1 MNFRKLVIENPLHFE
16 FKRGVRR
23 FFGVSRSGALN
34 TAVLVICVLFYAGLM
49 LMVISYREFMS
60 PLGIMFLQ
68 LFLLTFVVPSSLHA
82 TIAGE
87 REKRT
92 WDVLSVAPISN
103 AQIVVG
109 KFIGGL
115 LMIAFISLLLLP
127 ATIISFG
134 GDYEA
139 TLGKLIQGQFV
150 VLGFCVFLAA
160 LSVYI
165 SSKAKR
171 AFSAQLAIFAVLIL
185 GLLVWPMFA
194 SIVSGYNNEAAPLL
208 MFHPYY
214 ALQRVWDTGMSWADT
229 YQNYQ
234 PLFNG
239 WNQLAVYLILATTL
253 VALTIRTLVD
263 NENGEGR
270 RR

>member
-1 MNFRKLVIENPLHFE
+1 MTFRKLVLENPLHFE

-34 TAVLVICVLFYAGLM
+34 TAVLALCVLFYAGLM
-49 LMVISYREFMS
+49 LMVITYREFMS
-60 PLGIMFLQ
+60 PIGIMYLQ
-68 LFLLTFVVPSSLHA
+68 LFLLTFIVPSSLHA

-92 WDVLSVAPISN
+92 WDVLSVAPITN

-109 KFIGGL
+109 KLIGGF

-127 ATIISFG
+127 ATIISFR

-139 TLGKLIQGQFV
+139 TIGKVLAGQMV
-150 VLGFCVFLAA
+150 VLGFCMFLAA
-160 LSVYI
+160 LAVYV

-171 AFSAQLAIFAVLIL
+171 AFAAQLSIYALLIL

-194 SIVSGYNNEAAPLL
+194 SVLSGYDSNAAPLL

-214 ALQRVWDTGMSWADT
+214 ALERVWSGGNSWSGSPQQ
-229 YQNYQ
+229 YQS
-234 PLFNG
+234 LFNG
-239 WNQLAVYLILATTL
+239 WNQLIMYLVLALILVL
-253 VALTIRTLVD
+253 LTINTLVD

>member
-23 FFGVSRSGALN
+23 FFGVSRTGALN
-34 TAVLVICVLFYAGLM
+34 TAVLVICVLFYAALM

-60 PLGIMFLQ
+60 PIAIMYLQ

-92 WDVLSVAPISN
+92 WDMLAVAPISN

-109 KFIGGL
+109 KLVGGL
-115 LMIAFISLLLLP
+115 LMIAFVSLLLFP
-127 ATIISFG
+127 ALIISFT

-139 TLGKLIQGQFV
+139 TFGKVFYGQLV
-150 VLGFCVFLAA
+150 ILGFCVCLASLA
-160 LSVYI
+160 VYV
-165 SSKAKR
+165 SSKTKR
-171 AFSAQLAIFAVLIL
+171 AFAAQLAIYALLIL
-185 GLLVWPMFA
+185 ALLIWPIFA
-194 SIVSGYNNEAAPLL
+194 TVLSGPGNEPAPLL

-214 ALQRVWDTGMSWADT
+214 ALQRVWEPNLSYIDT
-229 YQNYQ
+229 YQIHQ
-234 PLFNG
+234 SLFNG
-239 WNQLAVYLILATTL
+239 WNQLLAYLGAAALLTY
-253 VALTIRTLVD
+253 LTIISLV
-263 NENGEGR
+263 NGDSGESR